1 MSHFI
6 NKVVLWDH
14 HEILMLTL
22 TPTLHPSESSEP
34 LEMEI
39 CTSQLNHTNFWK
51 AFKIL
56 SLSEMFSSGQK
67 VVSFL

>member
-1 MSHFI
+1 MIHSCCHLRSYYSVMLLQSEQMSHFI

-22 TPTLHPSESSEP
+22 TPTLHPSESGGP

-39 CTSQLNHTNFWK
+39 CTSQLNHTDF
-51 AFKIL
+51 
-56 SLSEMFSSGQK
+56 
-67 VVSFL
+67 

>member
-1 MSHFI
+1 MIHSCCHFRVYYSVMLLQSEQMSHFI

-34 LEMEI
+34 LETGI
-39 CTSQLNHTNFWK
+39 CTSQLNRTNF
-51 AFKIL
+51 
-56 SLSEMFSSGQK
+56 
-67 VVSFL
+67 